1 MKSWIFGLLV
11 LVRVGTAWADAAV
24 GIQAVE
30 RGDYETAHREFKT
43 LAERGDSSAQVNL
56 GNLYMK
62 GLGGNLDYT
71 AAAHWYRKAAD
82 QGDPLGQSKL
92 GILYY
97 YGLGVEKNLDEAA
110 DWFCRAAEQGEPG
123 AQAILAS
130 MYAAG
135 EGVIRDN
142 VKAYYWYT
150 LAADNGHSE
159 ALEARSS
166 LVDEMTPGEINEA
179 LQNVR
184 DWHRAQLKRIQA
196 SFGKDPAGSRKT
208 KPATRHKKSAHAG
221 SGKNEEGEPTGSH
234 PGDNGRA
241 RKRASVSA

>member
-1 MKSWIFGLLV
+1 MNGLIFGVLGLV
-11 LVRVGTAWADAAV
+11 WASTLWADLAV

-30 RGDYETAHREFKT
+30 RGDYDTAHREFKA

-62 GLGGNLDYT
+62 GLGRNPDYT
-71 AAAHWYRKAAD
+71 AAVQWYQKAAD

-97 YGLGVEKNLDEAA
+97 YGLGVEKNPDEAA
-110 DWFCRAAEQGEPG
+110 RWFRKAAEQGEPG
-123 AQAILAS
+123 AQVILAS

-135 EGVIRDN
+135 EGLIRDY

-150 LAADNGHSE
+150 LAADNGHAE

-166 LVDEMTPGEINEA
+166 LVDDMAPGEIHEA
-179 LQNVR
+179 LQNVDAWR
-184 DWHRAQLKRIQA
+184 HEQRKRSQA
-196 SFGKDPAGSRKT
+196 SSGKDPAGTPKNRLAAQGRK
-208 KPATRHKKSAHAG
+208 SLHAEL
-221 SGKNEEGEPTGSH
+221 GKNEE
-234 PGDNGRA
+234 
-241 RKRASVSA
+241 

>member
-1 MKSWIFGLLV
+1 MNSLIFGLLG
-11 LVRVGTAWADAAV
+11 LVWAGTAWADAAA
-24 GIQAVE
+24 GILAVE
-30 RGDYETAHREFKT
+30 RGDYETAHREFRA

-62 GLGGNLDYT
+62 GLGGNPDYM
-71 AAAHWYRKAAD
+71 AAAQWYRKAAD

-97 YGLGVEKNLDEAA
+97 YGLGVEKNPDEAA
-110 DWFCRAAEQGEPG
+110 RWFRKAAEQGEPG

-150 LAADNGHSE
+150 LAADNGHAE

-166 LVDEMTPGEINEA
+166 LVDEMAPGEINEA
-179 LQNVR
+179 LQNVGEWR
-184 DWHRAQLKRIQA
+184 REQLKRLQA
-196 SFGKDPAGSRKT
+196 SFGKDPAGSPKSRS
-208 KPATRHKKSAHAG
+208 ATRRRKSAHVEP
-221 SGKNEEGEPTGSH
+221 GKNDEGESTGKAS
-234 PGDNGRA
+234 GRP
-241 RKRASVSA
+241 R

>member
-1 MKSWIFGLLV
+1 VTKYWILGLLGAV
-11 LVRVGTAWADAAV
+11 WLGSAHADLAA

-30 RGDYETAHREFKT
+30 RGDYETAHREFET

-62 GLGGNLDYT
+62 GLGGSQDYT

-97 YGLGVEKNLDEAA
+97 YGLGVEKNPDEAA
-110 DWFCRAAEQGEPG
+110 SWFRKAAEQGEPG
-123 AQAILAS
+123 AQAILGS

-142 VKAYYWYT
+142 MKAYYWYT

-159 ALEARSS
+159 ALEARAS
-166 LVDEMTPGEINEA
+166 LVDDMTPGEISEA
-179 LQNVR
+179 LQNVAGWR
-184 DWHRAQLKRIQA
+184 REQLKRLQA
-196 SFGKDPAGSRKT
+196 SFGKDPAGSRET
-208 KPATRHKKSAHAG
+208 RSATRRKKSAHAG
-221 SGKNEEGEPTGSH
+221 
-234 PGDNGRA
+234 PGRG
-241 RKRASVSA
+241 